1 MSPGSEDKAMF
12 PTKRLRRLRRTPALR
27 ALMNETHV
35 TLDDLIY
42 PIFVEEELDAPAPIE
57 SMPGVFRIPESGLT
71 NEVQRVADLGIRAIL
86 LFGVSRH
93 KDATGSDSMKDEGLV
108 GRMVRTAKEAAPDI
122 LVIADIC
129 FCEFTDH
136 GHCGVIHDGDVDN
149 DATLDNL
156 VEQTLV
162 AARAGVDVIA
172 PSGMMDGTI
181 ATLRDALD
189 GEGFTNTPIMA
200 YSTKFASAFYGPFRE
215 AAGTTLK
222 GDRKTYQMQP
232 GNRREGLLESLEDEA
247 EGADILM
254 VKPGMPY
261 LDILADIRRETLLP
275 LCVYQVSGEYSM
287 IKFAGQAGALD
298 EDAVMLESLTA
309 FKRAGADLI
318 ITYFAP
324 RFAEMARDS

>member
-1 MSPGSEDKAMF
+1 MF
-12 PTKRLRRLRRTPALR
+12 PTRRLRRLRRTPALR
-27 ALMNETHV
+27 AMMNETRV

-42 PIFVEEELDAPAPIE
+42 PIFVEEELATPAPIE
-57 SMPGVFRIPESGLT
+57 SMPGVFRIPEAELAA
-71 NEVQRVADLGIRAIL
+71 EVKRVAELGIRAIL

-93 KDATGSDSMKDEGLV
+93 KDATGSDSMKDDGLV
-108 GRMVRTAKEAAPDI
+108 GRMVRTAKEAVPEMI
-122 LVIADIC
+122 VIADVC

-136 GHCGVIHDGDVDN
+136 GHCGVIHDGDVHN
-149 DATLDNL
+149 DETLDNL
-156 VEQTLV
+156 VKQTLV
-162 AARAGVDVIA
+162 AARAGVDMIA

-189 GEGFTNTPIMA
+189 GDGFGDLPIMA

-222 GDRKTYQMQP
+222 GDRKTYQMQA
-232 GNRREGLLESLEDEA
+232 GNRREGVLESIEDEA

-287 IKFAGQAGALD
+287 IMFAAQAGALD

-324 RFAEMARDS
+324 KFAELQKLQ

>member
-1 MSPGSEDKAMF
+1 MMF
-12 PTKRLRRLRRTPALR
+12 PTRRLRRLRRTPALR
-27 ALMNETHV
+27 AMMKETQV

-42 PIFVEEELDAPAPIE
+42 PIFVEEELDAAAPIE
-57 SMPGVFRIPESGLT
+57 SMPGIFRIPESGLAA
-71 NEVQRVADLGIRAIL
+71 EVRRIADLGIRAIL

-93 KDATGSDSMKDEGLV
+93 KDATGSDSMKDDGLV
-108 GRMVRTAKEAAPDI
+108 GRMIRASKAAAPE
-122 LVIADIC
+122 LVVIADVC

-136 GHCGVIHDGDVDN
+136 GHCGVIHDGDVHN
-149 DATLDNL
+149 DETLENL

-162 AARAGVDVIA
+162 AARAGVDMIA

-181 ATLRDALD
+181 AVLRDALD
-189 GEGFTNTPIMA
+189 EEGFGELPIMA

-232 GNRREGLLESLEDEA
+232 ANRREGLLESIEDEA

-287 IKFAGQAGALD
+287 IKFAAQAGALD
-298 EDAVMLESLTA
+298 EEAVMLESLTA

-324 RFAEMARDS
+324 KFAELLKGQ